1 MINTEIRNTVKPLE
15 TLHPLAEY
23 GFNDYF
29 KSAYEKE
36 KQDFEEQVLPA
47 RVLMRNRQ
55 FYDLITPDGKKSA
68 FLSGKYSFETDSTLL
83 PVAGDWVL
91 YHEKSGQALIL
102 HTLTRASKFSRKEA
116 GQVTNEQVLAAN
128 IDWVFIVTGLDS
140 NYNLSRMLRYKTV
153 VLDGG
158 AKPAFVL
165 NKLDLCDDLDAKLL
179 EVEKHVGDAPIL
191 PVSSFTGEGLEELRA
206 MMGFGETIAFF
217 GSSGVGKSSLTNALF
232 HTEVMATGA
241 VSSAHGKGR
250 HTTTTAALNLLPQG
264 GILIDTPGIREIQ
277 IWCDEDAVEAGF
289 EDIALLSTQ
298 CQFEDCKHAKEPNC
312 AVKAAIRSGELSEK
326 HYENYLALK
335 REAKFMATKQ
345 KIKDKQKDK
354 PQKNNKPRQKRFEAY
369 FED

>member
-1 MINTEIRNTVKPLE
+1 MNTLNSVTTENL
-15 TLHPLAEY
+15 LAAY
-23 GFNDYF
+23 GFNDF
-29 KSAYEKE
+29 FIAAFEKDR
-36 KQDFEEQVLPA
+36 QAFEEQVKPA
-47 RVLMRNRQ
+47 RVLTRNRQ
-55 FYDLITPDGKKSA
+55 FYELITSEGKKTA
-68 FLSGKYSFETDSTLL
+68 FLSGKYSYETDTALL

-102 HTLTRASKFSRKEA
+102 HTLERQSKFSRKEA

-128 IDWVFIVTGLDS
+128 IDWVFIVTGLDG

-153 VLDGG
+153 VIDGG

-165 NKLDLCDDLDAKLL
+165 NKLDLCDDLEVKLA
-179 EVEKHVGDAPIL
+179 EVRKHVGDAPIL
-191 PVSSFTGEGLEELRA
+191 PVSSFTGEGLEALKA
-206 MMGFGETIAFF
+206 LMGFGETIAFF

-250 HTTTTAALNLLPQG
+250 HTTTTAALNLLPEG

-312 AVKAAIRSGELSEK
+312 AVKAALHSGELSEK
-326 HYENYLALK
+326 HYQNYLALK
-335 REAKFMATKQ
+335 REAKFMASKQ
-345 KIKDKQKDK
+345 KMKDKQKDK
-354 PQKNNKPRQKRFEAY
+354 PTKNSKPRQKRFEAY
-369 FED
+369 LED